1 MKANRLFA
9 IAALLSVSMLTGCI
23 GGGTTEPS
31 RYYTVSAES
40 ISTAAVAGA
49 TSDARIHVKK
59 FTIDPSYQRSNI
71 VYRESPYDFSFYS
84 LDLWAT
90 RPEQMLTQVAGE
102 YLVKSNMFK
111 SVDLKPMGKPDFEL
125 LGNVDAI
132 EEIDEGSSQ
141 EAHLAMQLT
150 FRKVGED
157 SPLWEKRYDE
167 RQSMSK
173 RDAHSAAEAL
183 SKLYAKFMQDALE
196 NIARVK

>member
-1 MKANRLFA
+1 MFKANRLLA
-9 IAALLSVSMLTGCI
+9 VAALLSVFTLTGCL
-23 GGGTTEPS
+23 GGSTEPS

-40 ISTAAVAGA
+40 ISIAGA

-59 FTIDPSYQRSNI
+59 FTIDPAYQRTNI
-71 VYRESPYDFSFYS
+71 VYRESPYDFMFYD

-102 YLVKSNMFK
+102 YLIKSNMFK

-141 EAHLAMQLT
+141 EAHLAVQLT

-157 SPLWEKRYDE
+157 APLWEKRYDE

-183 SKLYAKFMQDALE
+183 SKLYAKYMQDALK
-196 NIARVK
+196 NISKVK

>member
-1 MKANRLFA
+1 MRILKANRLLA
-9 IAALLSVSMLTGCI
+9 AAALLSVFTLTGCL
-23 GGGTTEPS
+23 GGSTEPS

-40 ISTAAVAGA
+40 ISVAGA
-49 TSDARIHVKK
+49 ASDARVHVKK
-59 FTIDPSYQRSNI
+59 FTIDPAYQRSNI
-71 VYRESPYDFSFYS
+71 VYRESPYDFMFYD

-102 YLVKSNMFK
+102 YLVKSNLFK

-132 EEIDEGSSQ
+132 EEIDEGGSQ
-141 EAHLAMQLT
+141 YAHLALQLT
-150 FRKVGED
+150 FRKTSED
-157 SPLWEKRYDE
+157 TPLWEKRYDE
-167 RQSMSK
+167 RASMNK
-173 RDAHSAAEAL
+173 RDAHSAAESL

>member
-1 MKANRLFA
+1 MFKANRLLA
-9 IAALLSVSMLTGCI
+9 VAALLSVFTLTGCL
-23 GGGTTEPS
+23 GGSTEPS

-40 ISTAAVAGA
+40 ISIAGA

-59 FTIDPSYQRSNI
+59 FTIDPAYQRTNI
-71 VYRESPYDFSFYS
+71 VYRESPYDFMFYD

-102 YLVKSNMFK
+102 YLIKSNMFK

-132 EEIDEGSSQ
+132 EEIDEGNSQ

-157 SPLWEKRYDE
+157 APLWEKRYDE
-167 RQSMSK
+167 RQSMNK

-183 SKLYAKFMQDALE
+183 SKLYAKYMQDALE
-196 NIARVK
+196 NIAKVK

>member
-1 MKANRLFA
+1 MRILKANRLLA
-9 IAALLSVSMLTGCI
+9 VAALLSVFTLTGCL
-23 GGGTTEPS
+23 GGSTEPS

-40 ISTAAVAGA
+40 ISVAGTA
-49 TSDARIHVKK
+49 SDARVHVKK
-59 FTIDPSYQRSNI
+59 FTIDPAYQRSNI
-71 VYRESPYDFSFYS
+71 VYRESPYDFMFYD

-141 EAHLAMQLT
+141 EAHLAVQLT

-157 SPLWEKRYDE
+157 APLWEKRYDE

-183 SKLYAKFMQDALE
+183 SKLYAKYMQDALE
-196 NIARVK
+196 NIAKVK

>member
-1 MKANRLFA
+1 MFKANRLLA
-9 IAALLSVSMLTGCI
+9 VAALLSAFTLTGCL
-23 GGGTTEPS
+23 GGSTEPS

-40 ISTAAVAGA
+40 ISVAGA
-49 TSDARIHVKK
+49 TSDARVHVKK
-59 FTIDPSYQRSNI
+59 FTIDPAYQRTNI
-71 VYRESPYDFSFYS
+71 VYRESPYDFMFYD

-102 YLVKSNMFK
+102 YLIKSNMFK

-141 EAHLAMQLT
+141 EAHLAVQLT

-157 SPLWEKRYDE
+157 TPLWEKRYDE
-167 RQSMSK
+167 RQSMNK

-183 SKLYAKFMQDALE
+183 SKLYAKYMQDALE

>member
-1 MKANRLFA
+1 MRILKANRLLA
-9 IAALLSVSMLTGCI
+9 VAALLSVFTLTGCL
-23 GGGTTEPS
+23 GGSTEPS

-40 ISTAAVAGA
+40 ISVAGTA
-49 TSDARIHVKK
+49 SDARVHVKK
-59 FTIDPSYQRSNI
+59 FTIDP
-71 VYRESPYDFSFYS
+71 VFYD

-102 YLVKSNMFK
+102 YLVKSNLFK

-125 LGNVDAI
+125 LGSVDAI

-141 EAHLAMQLT
+141 DAHLALQLT
-150 FRKVGED
+150 FRKTGED
-157 SPLWEKRYDE
+157 APLWEKRYDE
-167 RQSMSK
+167 RQSMNK

-183 SKLYAKFMQDALE
+183 SKLYARFMQDALE

>member
-1 MKANRLFA
+1 MFKANRFLA
-9 IAALLSVSMLTGCI
+9 VATLLSVFTLTGCL
-23 GGGTTEPS
+23 GGSTEPS

-40 ISTAAVAGA
+40 ISVAGA
-49 TSDARIHVKK
+49 TSDARVHVKK
-59 FTIDPSYQRSNI
+59 FTIDPAYQRTNI
-71 VYRESPYDFSFYS
+71 VYHESPYDFMFYN

-90 RPEQMLTQVAGE
+90 RPELMLTQVAGE
-102 YLVKSNMFK
+102 YLIKSNMFK

-141 EAHLAMQLT
+141 EAHLAVQLT

-157 SPLWEKRYDE
+157 APLWEKRYDE
-167 RQSMSK
+167 RQSMNK

-183 SKLYAKFMQDALE
+183 SKLYAKYMKDALE
-196 NIARVK
+196 NIAKVK

>member
-1 MKANRLFA
+1 MFKANRLLA
-9 IAALLSVSMLTGCI
+9 VAALLSVFTLTGCL
-23 GGGTTEPS
+23 GGSTEPS

-40 ISTAAVAGA
+40 ISVAGA
-49 TSDARIHVKK
+49 TSDARVHVKK
-59 FTIDPSYQRSNI
+59 FTIDPAYQRTNI
-71 VYRESPYDFSFYS
+71 VYRESPYDFMFYD

-102 YLVKSNMFK
+102 YLIKSNMFK

-141 EAHLAMQLT
+141 EAHLAVQLT

-157 SPLWEKRYDE
+157 APLWEKRYDE

-183 SKLYAKFMQDALE
+183 SKLYAKYMRDALE
-196 NIARVK
+196 NISKVK

>member
-1 MKANRLFA
+1 MFKANRLLA
-9 IAALLSVSMLTGCI
+9 VAALLSAFTLTGCL
-23 GGGTTEPS
+23 GGSTEPS

-40 ISTAAVAGA
+40 ISVAGA

-59 FTIDPSYQRSNI
+59 FTIDPAYQRTNI
-71 VYRESPYDFSFYS
+71 VYRESPYDFMFYD

-102 YLVKSNMFK
+102 YLVKSNLFK
-111 SVDLKPMGKPDFEL
+111 SVDLNPMGKPDFEL

-141 EAHLAMQLT
+141 EAHLAVQLT

-157 SPLWEKRYDE
+157 APLWEKRYDE
-167 RQSMSK
+167 RQSMNK

-183 SKLYAKFMQDALE
+183 SKLYAKYMQDALE
-196 NIARVK
+196 NIAKVK

>member
-1 MKANRLFA
+1 MFKANRLLA
-9 IAALLSVSMLTGCI
+9 VAALLSVFTLTGCL
-23 GGGTTEPS
+23 GGSTEPS

-40 ISTAAVAGA
+40 ISIAGA

-59 FTIDPSYQRSNI
+59 FTIDPAYQRTNI
-71 VYRESPYDFSFYS
+71 VYRESPYDFMFYD

-102 YLVKSNMFK
+102 YLIKSNMFK

-141 EAHLAMQLT
+141 EAHLAVQLT

-157 SPLWEKRYDE
+157 APLWEKRYDE

-183 SKLYAKFMQDALE
+183 SKLYAKYMQDALE
-196 NIARVK
+196 NIAKVK

>member
-1 MKANRLFA
+1 MFKANRLLA
-9 IAALLSVSMLTGCI
+9 VAALLSAFTLTGCL
-23 GGGTTEPS
+23 GGSTEPS

-40 ISTAAVAGA
+40 ISVAGT
-49 TSDARIHVKK
+49 TSDTRVHVKK
-59 FTIDPSYQRSNI
+59 FTIDPAYQRTNI
-71 VYRESPYDFSFYS
+71 VYRESPYDFMFYD

-102 YLVKSNMFK
+102 YLIKSNMFK

-141 EAHLAMQLT
+141 EAHLAVQLT

-157 SPLWEKRYDE
+157 APLWEKRYDE

-183 SKLYAKFMQDALE
+183 SKLYAKYMQDALE
-196 NIARVK
+196 NISKVK

>member
-1 MKANRLFA
+1 MRILKANRLLA
-9 IAALLSVSMLTGCI
+9 VAALLSVFTLTGCL
-23 GGGTTEPS
+23 GGSTEPS

-40 ISTAAVAGA
+40 ISVAGTA
-49 TSDARIHVKK
+49 SDARVHVKK
-59 FTIDPSYQRSNI
+59 FTIDPAYQRSNI
-71 VYRESPYDFSFYS
+71 VYRESPYDFMFYD

-102 YLVKSNMFK
+102 YLVKSNLFK

-141 EAHLAMQLT
+141 YAHLALQLT
-150 FRKVGED
+150 FRKTGED
-157 SPLWEKRYDE
+157 TPLWEKRYDE
-167 RQSMSK
+167 RQSMNK
-173 RDAHSAAEAL
+173 RDAHSAAESL

>member
-1 MKANRLFA
+1 MFKANRLLA
-9 IAALLSVSMLTGCI
+9 VAALLSVFTLTGCL
-23 GGGTTEPS
+23 GGSTEPS

-40 ISTAAVAGA
+40 ISIAGA

-59 FTIDPSYQRSNI
+59 FTIDPAYQRTNI
-71 VYRESPYDFSFYS
+71 VYRESPYDFMFYD

-102 YLVKSNMFK
+102 YLIKSNMFK

-132 EEIDEGSSQ
+132 EEIDEGDSQ
-141 EAHLAMQLT
+141 EAHLAVQLT
-150 FRKVGED
+150 FRKAGED
-157 SPLWEKRYDE
+157 APLWEKRYDE
-167 RQSMSK
+167 RQSMNK

-183 SKLYAKFMQDALE
+183 SKLYAKYMQDALE

>member
-1 MKANRLFA
+1 MRILKANRLLA
-9 IAALLSVSMLTGCI
+9 VAALLSVFTLTGCL
-23 GGGTTEPS
+23 GGSTEPS

-40 ISTAAVAGA
+40 ISVAGA
-49 TSDARIHVKK
+49 ASDTRVHVKK
-59 FTIDPSYQRSNI
+59 FTIDPAYQRSNI
-71 VYRESPYDFSFYS
+71 VYRESPYDFMFYD

-102 YLVKSNMFK
+102 YLVKSNLFK

-141 EAHLAMQLT
+141 YAHLALQLT
-150 FRKVGED
+150 FRKTGED
-157 SPLWEKRYDE
+157 APLWEKRYDE
-167 RQSMSK
+167 RQSMNK
-173 RDAHSAAEAL
+173 RDAHSAAESL

-196 NIARVK
+196 NIARAK

>member
-1 MKANRLFA
+1 MFKANRLLA
-9 IAALLSVSMLTGCI
+9 VAALLSVFTLTGCL
-23 GGGTTEPS
+23 GGSTEPS

-40 ISTAAVAGA
+40 ISVAGA

-59 FTIDPSYQRSNI
+59 FTIDPAYQRTNI
-71 VYRESPYDFSFYS
+71 VYRESPYDFMFYD

-102 YLVKSNMFK
+102 YLIKSNMFK

-141 EAHLAMQLT
+141 EAHLAVQLT

-157 SPLWEKRYDE
+157 APLWEKRYDE
-167 RQSMSK
+167 RQSMNK

-183 SKLYAKFMQDALE
+183 SKLYAKYMQDALAS
-196 NIARVK
+196 IASVK

>member
-1 MKANRLFA
+1 MFKANRLLA
-9 IAALLSVSMLTGCI
+9 VAALLSAFTLTGCL
-23 GGGTTEPS
+23 GGSTEPS

-40 ISTAAVAGA
+40 ISVAGA
-49 TSDARIHVKK
+49 TSDARVHVKK
-59 FTIDPSYQRSNI
+59 FTIDPAYQRTNI
-71 VYRESPYDFSFYS
+71 VYRESPYDFMFYD

-102 YLVKSNMFK
+102 YLIKSNMFK

-157 SPLWEKRYDE
+157 APLWEKRYDE
-167 RQSMSK
+167 RQSMNK

-183 SKLYAKFMQDALE
+183 SKLYAKYMQDALS
-196 NIARVK
+196 NIANVK

>member
-1 MKANRLFA
+1 MFKANRLLA
-9 IAALLSVSMLTGCI
+9 VAALLSAFTLTGCL
-23 GGGTTEPS
+23 GGSTEPS

-40 ISTAAVAGA
+40 ISVAGA
-49 TSDARIHVKK
+49 TSDTRVHVKK
-59 FTIDPSYQRSNI
+59 FTIDPAYQRTNI
-71 VYRESPYDFSFYS
+71 VYRESPYDFMFYD

-102 YLVKSNMFK
+102 YLIKSNMFK

-141 EAHLAMQLT
+141 EAHLAVQLT

-157 SPLWEKRYDE
+157 APLWEKRYDE
-167 RQSMSK
+167 RQSMNK

-183 SKLYAKFMQDALE
+183 SKLYAKYMQDALS
-196 NIARVK
+196 NIANVK

>member
-1 MKANRLFA
+1 MFKANRLLA
-9 IAALLSVSMLTGCI
+9 VAALLSAFTLTGCL
-23 GGGTTEPS
+23 GGSTEPS

-40 ISTAAVAGA
+40 ISVAGA
-49 TSDARIHVKK
+49 TSDTRVHVKK
-59 FTIDPSYQRSNI
+59 FTIDPAYQRTNI
-71 VYRESPYDFSFYS
+71 VYRESPYDFMFYD

-102 YLVKSNMFK
+102 YLIKSNMFK

-141 EAHLAMQLT
+141 EAHLALQLT
-150 FRKVGED
+150 FRKVGEEA
-157 SPLWEKRYDE
+157 PLWEKRYDE
-167 RQSMSK
+167 RQSMNK

-183 SKLYAKFMQDALE
+183 SKLYAKYMQDALE

>member
-1 MKANRLFA
+1 MFKANRLLA
-9 IAALLSVSMLTGCI
+9 VAALLSAFTLTGCL
-23 GGGTTEPS
+23 GGSTEPS

-40 ISTAAVAGA
+40 ISVAGV
-49 TSDARIHVKK
+49 TSDTRVHVKK
-59 FTIDPSYQRSNI
+59 FTIDPAYQRTNI
-71 VYRESPYDFSFYS
+71 VYRESPYDFMFYD

-102 YLVKSNMFK
+102 YLIKSNMFK

-141 EAHLAMQLT
+141 EAHLAVQLT

-157 SPLWEKRYDE
+157 APLWEKRYDE

-183 SKLYAKFMQDALE
+183 SKLYAKYMQDALE
-196 NIARVK
+196 NIAKVK

>member
-1 MKANRLFA
+1 MFKANRLLA
-9 IAALLSVSMLTGCI
+9 VAALLSVFTLTGCL
-23 GGGTTEPS
+23 GGSTEPS

-40 ISTAAVAGA
+40 ISVAGA
-49 TSDARIHVKK
+49 TSEARVHVKK
-59 FTIDPSYQRSNI
+59 FTIDPAYQRTNI
-71 VYRESPYDFSFYS
+71 VYRESPYDFMFYD

-102 YLVKSNMFK
+102 YLIKSNMFK

-132 EEIDEGSSQ
+132 EEIDEGNSQ
-141 EAHLAMQLT
+141 EAHLAVQLT

-157 SPLWEKRYDE
+157 APLWEKRYDE

-183 SKLYAKFMQDALE
+183 SKLYAKYMQDALE

>member
-1 MKANRLFA
+1 MKVNRLLA
-9 IAALLSVSMLTGCI
+9 VALLSAFALTGCL
-23 GGGTTEPS
+23 GGSTEPS
-31 RYYTVSAES
+31 RYYTISAES
-40 ISTAAVAGA
+40 ISTSGA
-49 TSDARIHVKK
+49 TSDARVLVKK
-59 FTIDPSYQRSNI
+59 FTIDPAYQRSNI
-71 VYRESPYDFSFYS
+71 VYRESPYDFMFYD

-90 RPEQMLTQVAGE
+90 RPEQMLTQVTGE
-102 YLVKSNMFK
+102 YLVKSNLFK

-141 EAHLAMQLT
+141 EAHLAVQFT

-157 SPLWEKRYDE
+157 TPLWEKRYDE
-167 RQSMSK
+167 RQSMNK

-183 SKLYAKFMQDALE
+183 SKLYAKYMQDALE

>member
-1 MKANRLFA
+1 MFKANRLLA
-9 IAALLSVSMLTGCI
+9 VAALLSVFTLTGCL
-23 GGGTTEPS
+23 GGSTEPS

-40 ISTAAVAGA
+40 ISVAGA
-49 TSDARIHVKK
+49 TSEARVHVKK
-59 FTIDPSYQRSNI
+59 FTIDPAYQRTNI
-71 VYRESPYDFSFYS
+71 VYRESPYDFMFYD

-141 EAHLAMQLT
+141 EAHLAVQLT

-157 SPLWEKRYDE
+157 APLWEKRYDE

-183 SKLYAKFMQDALE
+183 SKLYAKYMQDALE
-196 NIARVK
+196 NISKVK

>member
-1 MKANRLFA
+1 MFKANRLLA
-9 IAALLSVSMLTGCI
+9 VAALLSAFTLTGCL
-23 GGGTTEPS
+23 GGSTEPS

-40 ISTAAVAGA
+40 ISIAGA

-59 FTIDPSYQRSNI
+59 FTIDPAYQRTNI
-71 VYRESPYDFSFYS
+71 VYRESPYDFMFYD

-102 YLVKSNMFK
+102 YLIKSNMFK

-141 EAHLAMQLT
+141 EAHLAVQLT

-157 SPLWEKRYDE
+157 APLWEKRYDE
-167 RQSMSK
+167 RQSMNK

-183 SKLYAKFMQDALE
+183 SKLYAKYMQDALS
-196 NIARVK
+196 NIANVK

>member
-1 MKANRLFA
+1 MFKANRLLA
-9 IAALLSVSMLTGCI
+9 VAALLSAFTLTGCL
-23 GGGTTEPS
+23 GGSTEPS

-40 ISTAAVAGA
+40 ISVAGA
-49 TSDARIHVKK
+49 TSDTRVHVKK
-59 FTIDPSYQRSNI
+59 FTIDPAYQRTNI
-71 VYRESPYDFSFYS
+71 VYRESPYDFMFYD

-132 EEIDEGSSQ
+132 EEIDEGNSQ

-157 SPLWEKRYDE
+157 APLWEKRYDE

-183 SKLYAKFMQDALE
+183 SKLYAKFMQDALQ
-196 NIARVK
+196 NIASVK

>member
-1 MKANRLFA
+1 MFKANRLLA
-9 IAALLSVSMLTGCI
+9 VAALLSAFTLTGCL
-23 GGGTTEPS
+23 GGSTEPS

-40 ISTAAVAGA
+40 ISVAGA
-49 TSDARIHVKK
+49 TSDTRVHVKK
-59 FTIDPSYQRSNI
+59 FTIDPAYQRTNI
-71 VYRESPYDFSFYS
+71 VYRESPYDFMFYD

-102 YLVKSNMFK
+102 YLIKSNMFK

-132 EEIDEGSSQ
+132 EEIDEGSSK
-141 EAHLAMQLT
+141 EAHLAVQLT

-157 SPLWEKRYDE
+157 APLWEKRYDE

-183 SKLYAKFMQDALE
+183 SKLYAKYMQDALE

>member
-1 MKANRLFA
+1 MRILKANRLLA
-9 IAALLSVSMLTGCI
+9 VAALLSVFTLTGCL
-23 GGGTTEPS
+23 GGSTEPS

-40 ISTAAVAGA
+40 ISMAGA
-49 TSDARIHVKK
+49 ASDTRVHVKK
-59 FTIDPSYQRSNI
+59 FTIDPAYQRSNI
-71 VYRESPYDFSFYS
+71 VYRESPYDFMFYD

-102 YLVKSNMFK
+102 YLVKSNLFK

-141 EAHLAMQLT
+141 YAHLALQLT
-150 FRKVGED
+150 FRKTGED
-157 SPLWEKRYDE
+157 APLWEKRYDE
-167 RQSMSK
+167 RQSMNK
-173 RDAHSAAEAL
+173 RDAHSAAESL